1 MENIISE
8 FRVIETDDGFR
19 IEIKGDKEKLRPFFT
34 GAGSHGAWP
43 WGPGRSRRGPWGMF
57 GFHPG
62 FGMRMGH
69 CWGDWGFEPEE
80 EEKGGGP
87 KEA

>member
-34 GAGSHGAWP
+34 GAAFHGAGP
-43 WGPGRSRRGPWGMF
+43 WRHGHGWRGPWGMF
-57 GFHPG
+57 G
-62 FGMRMGH
+62 RMGPW
-69 CWGDWGFEPEE
+69 WGSWGFEPEE
-80 EEKGGGP
+80 GDKGDEP
-87 KEA
+87 REA